1 MVHDQL
7 LTFTHPN
14 TCAIFPIRSVTPI
27 MSPVHGAMPELYG
40 VVIGLSKNMFQE
52 SRRGG
57 SSP

>member
-1 MVHDQL
+1 
-7 LTFTHPN
+7 
-14 TCAIFPIRSVTPI
+14 